1 MCIYVINAP
10 LLLGL
15 YENDKTNE
23 NPKHVCPHCFSL
35 CFILQSCNDLR
46 KMSELTERS
55 KCVFQAKLAEQAERY
70 DGASVHSSLL
80 FYFERIS
87 VYTHARV
94 EREHS
99 VKMDPISLLPF
110 FVPIR
115 LLSLFSLSRAFVV
128 ISHRRRVHFSLSL
141 SLSLTLFCVN
151 LPFSCRDDRGVE
163 EALRDSGHRVDGAF
177 YSCFVV
183 LVQRE

>member
-1 MCIYVINAP
+1 VCSRKKR
-10 LLLGL
+10 
-15 YENDKTNE
+15 DKKQMKTLNTF
-23 NPKHVCPHCFSL
+23 VLTVFL
-35 CFILQSCNDLR
+35 FCFILQSCCNDLR

-87 VYTHARV
+87 MRTHTHV

-99 VKMDPISLLPF
+99 VKMDPISPPF
-110 FVPIR
+110 FCSNSFT
-115 LLSLFSLSRAFVV
+115 LSLFSLARVRCDLPPTTRAF
-128 ISHRRRVHFSLSL
+128 LSL
-141 SLSLTLFCVN
+141 SLSRLPFCCVN

>member
-1 MCIYVINAP
+1 VCIYVINAP

-115 LLSLFSLSRAFVV
+115 LLSLSLSFLSRA
-128 ISHRRRVHFSLSL
+128 RRDLPPTTRAFLSL
-141 SLSLTLFCVN
+141 SLSLAY
-151 LPFSCRDDRGVE
+151 PFLCKS
-163 EALRDSGHRVDGAF
+163 SI
-177 YSCFVV
+177 
-183 LVQRE
+183 LVQR